1 MPAELKRKVVED
13 AQPGEGTSPKRR
25 AQENST
31 VADNAEDVPTSEAPL
46 DEAAQKAK
54 ERVDRFKA
62 LQARQTKSR
71 DLNRKETAAEAHRVT
86 VDPNLLSSISRKH
99 AMASHKLLKAD
110 TEAAGEDF
118 ERKRAWDWTIEEAEK
133 WDKRMA
139 KKDKHRDDVAFQ
151 DYRNDAKKVY
161 KRQLREF
168 KPDME
173 AYESEKQRAIE
184 RAAQNGSLE
193 IVETETG
200 ELIAVDKDGVFYS
213 TADST
218 DFTSNKP
225 DKAAIDRLVG
235 DIKKADEVRMKK
247 RKERSGKED
256 DGDVTYINQ
265 KNKVSDLCVCHDFP
279 ARTDHVSAIQHEAC
293 PTLRC
298 IYQGDPGQLRAWYS
312 YVNVPRRSIYRTV
325 SLRL

>member
-1 MPAELKRKVVED
+1 MPSDLKRKVADD
-13 AQPGEGTSPKRR
+13 AEQGEEVSPKRR
-25 AQENST
+25 AHEKPST
-31 VADNAEDVPTSEAPL
+31 EETAEDASISEAPL
-46 DEAAQKAK
+46 DEAAQRAK
-54 ERVDRFKA
+54 ERADRFKA
-62 LQARQTKSR
+62 LQARQSKSR
-71 DLNRKETAAEAHRVT
+71 DLNRKETAAEAQRVT
-86 VDPNLLSSISRKH
+86 VDPNLLSSITRKH

-173 AYESEKQRAIE
+173 AYEAEKQKAIE
-184 RAAQNGSLE
+184 RAAENGSLE
-193 IVETETG
+193 IVETENG

-247 RKERSGKED
+247 RKERSGKDE

-265 KNKVSDLCVCHDFP
+265 KNKVSIFNIFHNTKSC
-279 ARTDHVSAIQHEAC
+279 TDIIIAIQHEAC
-293 PTLRC
+293 KALRC
-298 IYQGDPGQLRAWYS
+298 VHQGDPG
-312 YVNVPRRSIYRTV
+312 
-325 SLRL
+325 